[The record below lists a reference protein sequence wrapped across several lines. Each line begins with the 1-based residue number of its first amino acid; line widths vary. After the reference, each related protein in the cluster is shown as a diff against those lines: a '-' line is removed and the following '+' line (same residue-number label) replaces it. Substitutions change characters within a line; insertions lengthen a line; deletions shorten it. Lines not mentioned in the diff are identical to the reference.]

1 MEKKT
6 ETTVACPFCGQVNV
20 TTRNRNEKGVP
31 EKYIGALYCNCADAK
46 RYQAKNSSKDGLDKI
61 IDGFAEYAEE
71 RGISITEADRNVLRT
86 TSEAVIDERFDSIS
100 LKVDTLTVKL
110 SLDKDGA
117 LKFGVVYKSG
127 YSQLT

>member
-1 MEKKT
+1 M
-6 ETTVACPFCGQVNV
+6 
-20 TTRNRNEKGVP
+20 
-31 EKYIGALYCNCADAK
+31 
-46 RYQAKNSSKDGLDKI
+46 DKI
-61 IDGFAEYAEE
+61 IDGFAEYAEA

>member
-6 ETTVACPFCGQVNV
+6 EKTVACPFCGQVNV
-20 TTRNRNEKGVP
+20 VTRNKDDKGVP

-46 RYQAKNSSKDGLDKI
+46 RYQAKNISKDGLDDI
-61 IDGFAEYAEE
+61 IDGFAEYAEA
-71 RGISITEADRNVLRT
+71 RGISITDADRNVLRT
-86 TSEAVIDERFDSIS
+86 ASEAVIDERFDSIS